1 MSDTITFVKTSAET
15 IYNDLLSGLE
25 NNLETPLYPG
35 DQRRLFAEALAAV
48 LVVFYNDFNE
58 SAKARLLQYASGSVL
73 DAIGAR
79 VNCPRLQAT
88 PATTTIK
95 FFLAAPRTVDTV
107 IPKGTRGTADATVY
121 FATDLNAAIPAG
133 ELSVEVPTTA
143 TATGTA
149 GNGYDA
155 GTITTLVDGVP
166 YIAGITNTT
175 TSSGADNGEPYP
187 EADNGV
193 GDNHYRARIALANNQ
208 YTTAG
213 PSEAYEYHTL
223 SANADIEDV
232 KVDSEQTAGTVDIY
246 ITGKGGTDPT
256 DGMIA
261 DVLARLTDKK
271 VRPLNDNITC
281 QGPTVELYDIEI
293 KYYVAAANEA
303 PAYTNIEG
311 TGGAIEQF
319 IKWQDAKIGRDINP
333 DKLRTLCLNP
343 GKDAAGNDLIGCYRL
358 DVISPAFTALT
369 NDKIARFSG
378 TLTVTH
384 EIVEE

>member
-1 MSDTITFVKTSAET
+1 MTDTITFCKTDAET
-15 IYNDLLSGLE
+15 IYNDLLTGLE

-48 LVVFYNDFNE
+48 MITFYNDFNE
-58 SAKARLLQYASGSVL
+58 SAKMRLLQFAAGSVL
-73 DAIGAR
+73 DAIGDR
-79 VNCPRLQAT
+79 VNCPRLT
-88 PATTTIK
+88 PTAAKTKIK
-95 FFLAAPRTVDTV
+95 FTLAAARTVDTV

-143 TATGTA
+143 TTTGTA

-175 TSSGADNGEPYP
+175 TSAGADNGEPYP

-193 GDNHYRARIALANNQ
+193 GDDHYRERIALANNQ

-213 PSEAYEYHTL
+213 PSAAYEYHTL

-232 KVDSEQTAGTVDIY
+232 QVASEQTAGQVDIY
-246 ITGKGGTDPT
+246 ITGPNGTDPSAE
-256 DGMIA
+256 MIA
-261 DVLARLTDKK
+261 DVLERLSDKTI
-271 VRPLNDNITC
+271 RPLNDKVTC
-281 QGPTVELYDIEI
+281 QGPTVEPYDIEI
-293 KYYVAAANEA
+293 KYYVSAENEAAAVA
-303 PAYTNIEG
+303 NIEAA
-311 TGGAIEQF
+311 GGSIEKF
-319 IKWQDAKIGRDINP
+319 VKWQDAKIGRDINP

-358 DVISPAFTALT
+358 DVISPAFTTLT

-378 TLTVTH
+378 TLNITH